1 MNITVNHSD
10 IYGPKD
16 AVHPQTLPADT
27 HDTKTHE
34 EAEEKGGSMNR
45 VETLISQVRSCD
57 HYVLNQITCMRVE
70 YPVLYGPGDFICAIV
85 VKHDGCMAAEAH
97 RLLLSGDSTY
107 VALAY

>member
-1 MNITVNHSD
+1 
-10 IYGPKD
+10 
-16 AVHPQTLPADT
+16 
-27 HDTKTHE
+27 
-34 EAEEKGGSMNR
+34 
-45 VETLISQVRSCD
+45 
-57 HYVLNQITCMRVE
+57 MRVE